1 MITRRTFLSLSAAV
15 VGRAKMPAV
24 ATRRAD
30 NQQTPAPAMPPSIA
44 RLTSL
49 RGQARPV
56 TADER
61 RARIERAR
69 RLLTDAKLDAVL
81 LSGGTSLV
89 YFANI
94 RWGGGERLLA
104 CLIPKTGEPLFVCP
118 AFEEDRLREQIEHGP
133 FDPRHVDVRTWQEDQ
148 SPYTLVAQ
156 ALSDRGLST
165 GRLGVEETT
174 KFVWADSIAAAAP
187 QLKVVSGTEVIA
199 GCRMIKDAHEL
210 ELMQLASTATLTVY
224 AAVHEALRPG
234 MTQVDVERLIG
245 MAYRQ
250 VGFQGEASV
259 QVGEYTALPHGS
271 PAPQTIREGTMVMI
285 DDGCTVEGY
294 QSDMTRTFVLGKATD
309 AMRRVF
315 DTVKRAQAAAL
326 AAARPGVALAAI
338 DAAARQ
344 VVTEAG
350 YGPGYTHF
358 SHRLGH
364 GLGMDMHEWPYLVAN
379 NMFGWDR
386 ALAARPGMVFSNEP
400 GIYLHGQF
408 GVRLEDDMY
417 ITADGAKLFTTPSS
431 SLEQPF

>member
-1 MITRRTFLSLSAAV
+1 MITRRSFLSLSAAFAGSV
-15 VGRAKMPAV
+15 RVRTV
-24 ATRRAD
+24 ATPPDR
-30 NQQTPAPAMPPSIA
+30 NQQTAASAMPVSIA
-44 RLTSL
+44 RLTSM
-49 RGQARPV
+49 RGAARPI

-61 RARIERAR
+61 RARIQRAR
-69 RLLTDAKLDAVL
+69 QLMADAKLDAVL

-89 YFANI
+89 YFTNI

-118 AFEEDRLREQIEHGP
+118 AFEEDRLREQIERGP
-133 FDPRHVDVRTWQEDQ
+133 FDPRRVDVRTWQEDQ
-148 SPYTLVAQ
+148 SPYVLLAQ
-156 ALSDRGLST
+156 ALSERGLST

-187 QLKVVSGTEVIA
+187 QLKVVSATPVVA

-210 ELMQLASTATLTVY
+210 ELMQLASTATLKVY

-234 MTQVDVERLIG
+234 MTQVDVERLIALG
-245 MAYRQ
+245 YGQ

-271 PAPQTIREGTMVMI
+271 LAPQTIREGTIVMI

-294 QSDMTRTFVLGKATD
+294 QSDITRTFVLGKATD

-315 DTVKRAQAAAL
+315 DAVKRAQAAAL

-344 VVTEAG
+344 VVTGAG

-400 GIYLHGQF
+400 GIYLRGQF

-417 ITADGAKLFTTPSS
+417 ITDDGAKLFTTPSV